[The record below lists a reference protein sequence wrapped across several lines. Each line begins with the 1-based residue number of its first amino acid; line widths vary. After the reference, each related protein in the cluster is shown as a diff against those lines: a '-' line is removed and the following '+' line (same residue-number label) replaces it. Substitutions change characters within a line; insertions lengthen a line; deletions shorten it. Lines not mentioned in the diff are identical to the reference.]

1 MSFVVRFVLR
11 RLRKRRIEDLILV
24 GSLSELGYR
33 PKKVRAP
40 KRPTP
45 LFDGFSEGRIKIE
58 LTKVCT
64 DHLEL

>member
-33 PKKVRAP
+33 PKNCGHQKGQP
-40 KRPTP
+40 H
-45 LFDGFSEGRIKIE
+45 FS
-58 LTKVCT
+58 T
-64 DHLEL
+64 DFLKAESKSN